1 MSVNQN
7 SLALGVYAPALIGDD
22 SRPLAITHGL
32 EHALPGL
39 YLGWTMTEAEGLV
52 PLQQRDEWI
61 KKTRMADKGL
71 PFLCNDDENH
81 GVTLTGWE
89 IPAGQCPSNQ
99 PQLKVSVSLPLDKV
113 VIAAGRAILVGV
125 AEGARALWGH
135 MTPDRVMLDI
145 ADQTG
150 PKMHGPE
157 KPPRGLPALKFPEKI
172 PAPEIPQY
180 LGWLNYWSAAAA
192 QAIGFPEP
200 ARDAELLS
208 RSRRTATGGW
218 VVQLTDAPLD
228 LDNPS
233 HLDALKRAY
242 ERFPEI
248 GGRAA
253 P

>member
-1 MSVNQN
+1 MSARQD
-7 SLALGVYAPALIGDD
+7 SFTLGAYAPVFTSDD
-22 SRPLAITHGL
+22 SRPLTIAHGL

-39 YLGWTMTEAEGLV
+39 YLGWTMTQAEGLILL
-52 PLQQRDEWI
+52 PQRDEWI
-61 KKTRMADKGL
+61 KQQKMADRGL

-81 GVTLTGWE
+81 VVTLTGWE
-89 IPAGQCPSNQ
+89 IPAGQCPGNHS
-99 PQLKVSVSLPLDKV
+99 QLKVSVSLPPDPA
-113 VIAAGRAILVGV
+113 VITAGRNILVEV
-125 AEGARALWGH
+125 AESAGALWGH
-135 MTPDRVMLDI
+135 LTPDSVMLDI

-157 KPPRGLPALKFPEKI
+157 KPPRGLPALQFPEEI
-172 PAPEIPQY
+172 TAPEIPQY
-180 LGWLNYWSAAAA
+180 LGWVNYWSAAAA
-192 QAIGFPEP
+192 RALGFPDP

-218 VVQLTDAPLD
+218 VVQLTRAPLD
-228 LDNPS
+228 LDNPA
-233 HLDALKRAY
+233 HLDTLKRTY